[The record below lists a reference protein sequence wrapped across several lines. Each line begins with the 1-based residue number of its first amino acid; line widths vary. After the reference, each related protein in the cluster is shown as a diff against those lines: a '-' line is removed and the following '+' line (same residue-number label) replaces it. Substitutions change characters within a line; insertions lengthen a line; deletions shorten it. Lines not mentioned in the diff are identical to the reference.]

1 MSNQKKTIEQFIQ
14 ESKEKFGDKFD
25 YTLVKYKNSTTK
37 VKIICSAHGIIE
49 VSPTN
54 HLNSKYGCRYCSTE
68 EVHKQQTS
76 STEQF
81 IEEAKLIHGDKYDY
95 SLVEYKNAKT
105 KVKIICPIH
114 GLFEQKPDVHK
125 KSGCKECGN
134 IEAQKK
140 QTFTKEE
147 FLNKMEK
154 YKDILDFSKAEY
166 VNSYTKVKVHCNI
179 CGCDFE
185 KTPNDLAKNGCPKC
199 SNNKRQQTL
208 RNIRYKETLEKIN
221 LILNKCNVK
230 LLDKYK
236 GRSEVRGHKWKRYNF
251 KCNKCGYEFID
262 FFDDQ
267 HLQLCP
273 ICNPG
278 KISSKG
284 ELELRKYIM
293 DNYPQLKILP
303 NDRTILEG
311 KEIDILLPELN
322 IGFEYDGI
330 YWHKD
335 RDEYDKVKDDLAKR
349 KGVIIYHINEAR
361 RKQDKLTNFKK
372 VDKIIKTCISSKD
385 I

>member
-1 MSNQKKTIEQFIQ
+1 MWQ
-14 ESKEKFGDKFD
+14 
-25 YTLVKYKNSTTK
+25 Y
-37 VKIICSAHGIIE
+37 
-49 VSPTN
+49 
-54 HLNSKYGCRYCSTE
+54 R
-68 EVHKQQTS
+68 S
-76 STEQF
+76 S
-81 IEEAKLIHGDKYDY
+81 
-95 SLVEYKNAKT
+95 
-105 KVKIICPIH
+105 
-114 GLFEQKPDVHK
+114 
-125 KSGCKECGN
+125 
-134 IEAQKK
+134 KK

-166 VNSYTKVKVHCNI
+166 VNSYIKIKAHCNVY
-179 CGCDFE
+179 GYDFE
-185 KTPNDLAKNGCPKC
+185 KTPNDLTKNGCPKC

-221 LILNKCNVK
+221 LILNKLDIQ
-230 LLDKYK
+230 LLDEYK

-267 HLQLCP
+267 HFQLCP

-335 RDEYDKVKDDLAKR
+335 RDEYDKAKDDLAKR
-349 KGVIIYHINEAR
+349 KGVIIYHINETR
-361 RKQDKLTNFKK
+361 KKQDKLTNFKK